1 MICNKCKKKQGFFD
15 RYCPECGTKLEHK
28 KLTREETKKLKKYS
42 LILIIIICL
51 LFFGCRTVQ
60 YLRSP
65 EYQALNYFKAIA
77 NNDVDKIYTY
87 LNQKEGDFVSAS
99 ILSEKMEV
107 IGDIKD
113 YQVTSIKQYQNDV
126 IVSIRY
132 TTSSGTNSVNIK
144 MIKTNNFFQPYEVI
158 SGKIVENI
166 EFKLPTGATL
176 EIDGIDMSSYKKT
189 EDSYDSYTISSMIKG
204 TYHVKIVIND
214 ITVEDDVDVENNGVY
229 TISNVKLEEELS
241 VILLKRGNKQV
252 ELTEAGNRFYK
263 RCLQILDL
271 TEITKN
277 ELKQS
282 YQDVL
287 RIGITSSNSGL
298 IQQESIQEFIKK
310 NKHVQYA
317 IHEGSTYEIL
327 DLLLSHN
334 FDLGIVRTP
343 FDTSQVNTFYLEK
356 EPMIAIGKKE
366 YFINTKRKIKD
377 FKDTPLII
385 LQRYLPLINDYCLN
399 KLIQIQLKVTCDDS
413 RTSLIWANSG
423 IGVAICPMS
432 SLALPY
438 DHSLVYTILEDKN
451 LYTGIAF
458 ITRKNEEVSALL
470 NEFIERFK

>member
-1 MICNKCKKKQGFFD
+1 MDIRQMKYFKTIV
-15 RYCPECGTKLEHK
+15 EEGTISKAAK
-28 KLTREETKKLKKYS
+28 KLHMAQPPLSMQLK
-42 LILIIIICL
+42 
-51 LFFGCRTVQ
+51 Q
-60 YLRSP
+60 
-65 EYQALNYFKAIA
+65 
-77 NNDVDKIYTY
+77 
-87 LNQKEGDFVSAS
+87 
-99 ILSEKMEV
+99 
-107 IGDIKD
+107 
-113 YQVTSIKQYQNDV
+113 
-126 IVSIRY
+126 
-132 TTSSGTNSVNIK
+132 
-144 MIKTNNFFQPYEVI
+144 
-158 SGKIVENI
+158 
-166 EFKLPTGATL
+166 
-176 EIDGIDMSSYKKT
+176 
-189 EDSYDSYTISSMIKG
+189 
-204 TYHVKIVIND
+204 
-214 ITVEDDVDVENNGVY
+214 
-229 TISNVKLEEELS
+229 LEEELS

-287 RIGITSSNSGL
+287 RIRITSSKSGL

-334 FDLGIVRTP
+334 IDLGIVRTP

-385 LQRYLPLINDYCLN
+385 HQRYLPLINDYCLN

-458 ITRKNEEVSALL
+458 ITRKNEEVSTLL

>member
-1 MICNKCKKKQGFFD
+1 MDIRQMKYFKTIV
-15 RYCPECGTKLEHK
+15 EEGTISKAAK
-28 KLTREETKKLKKYS
+28 KLHMAQPPLSMQLK
-42 LILIIIICL
+42 
-51 LFFGCRTVQ
+51 Q
-60 YLRSP
+60 
-65 EYQALNYFKAIA
+65 
-77 NNDVDKIYTY
+77 
-87 LNQKEGDFVSAS
+87 
-99 ILSEKMEV
+99 
-107 IGDIKD
+107 
-113 YQVTSIKQYQNDV
+113 
-126 IVSIRY
+126 
-132 TTSSGTNSVNIK
+132 
-144 MIKTNNFFQPYEVI
+144 
-158 SGKIVENI
+158 
-166 EFKLPTGATL
+166 
-176 EIDGIDMSSYKKT
+176 
-189 EDSYDSYTISSMIKG
+189 
-204 TYHVKIVIND
+204 
-214 ITVEDDVDVENNGVY
+214 
-229 TISNVKLEEELS
+229 LEEELS
-241 VILLKRGNKQV
+241 VILLKRGNKQI

-334 FDLGIVRTP
+334 IDLGIVRTP

-385 LQRYLPLINDYCLN
+385 HQRYLPLINDYCLN

-413 RTSLIWANSG
+413 RTSLIG

-451 LYTGIAF
+451 FYTGIAF

>member
-1 MICNKCKKKQGFFD
+1 MDIRQMKYFKTIV
-15 RYCPECGTKLEHK
+15 EEGTISKAAK
-28 KLTREETKKLKKYS
+28 KLHMAQPPLSMQLK
-42 LILIIIICL
+42 
-51 LFFGCRTVQ
+51 
-60 YLRSP
+60 
-65 EYQALNYFKAIA
+65 
-77 NNDVDKIYTY
+77 
-87 LNQKEGDFVSAS
+87 
-99 ILSEKMEV
+99 
-107 IGDIKD
+107 
-113 YQVTSIKQYQNDV
+113 
-126 IVSIRY
+126 
-132 TTSSGTNSVNIK
+132 
-144 MIKTNNFFQPYEVI
+144 
-158 SGKIVENI
+158 
-166 EFKLPTGATL
+166 
-176 EIDGIDMSSYKKT
+176 
-189 EDSYDSYTISSMIKG
+189 
-204 TYHVKIVIND
+204 H
-214 ITVEDDVDVENNGVY
+214 
-229 TISNVKLEEELS
+229 LEEELS
-241 VILLKRGNKQV
+241 VILLKRGNKQI

-334 FDLGIVRTP
+334 IDLGIVRTP

-385 LQRYLPLINDYCLN
+385 HQRYLPLINDYCLN

-470 NEFIERFK
+470 NEFIEHFK

>member
-1 MICNKCKKKQGFFD
+1 MDIRQMKYFKTIV
-15 RYCPECGTKLEHK
+15 EEGTISKAAK
-28 KLTREETKKLKKYS
+28 KLHMAQPPLSMQLK
-42 LILIIIICL
+42 
-51 LFFGCRTVQ
+51 Q
-60 YLRSP
+60 
-65 EYQALNYFKAIA
+65 
-77 NNDVDKIYTY
+77 
-87 LNQKEGDFVSAS
+87 
-99 ILSEKMEV
+99 
-107 IGDIKD
+107 
-113 YQVTSIKQYQNDV
+113 
-126 IVSIRY
+126 
-132 TTSSGTNSVNIK
+132 
-144 MIKTNNFFQPYEVI
+144 
-158 SGKIVENI
+158 
-166 EFKLPTGATL
+166 
-176 EIDGIDMSSYKKT
+176 
-189 EDSYDSYTISSMIKG
+189 
-204 TYHVKIVIND
+204 
-214 ITVEDDVDVENNGVY
+214 
-229 TISNVKLEEELS
+229 LEEELS

-287 RIGITSSNSGL
+287 RICITSSNSGL

-334 FDLGIVRTP
+334 IDLGIVRTP

-385 LQRYLPLINDYCLN
+385 HQRYLPLINDYCLN

-458 ITRKNEEVSALL
+458 ITRKNEEISALL

>member
-1 MICNKCKKKQGFFD
+1 MDIRQMKYFKTIV
-15 RYCPECGTKLEHK
+15 EEGTISKAAK
-28 KLTREETKKLKKYS
+28 KLHMAQPPLSMQLK
-42 LILIIIICL
+42 
-51 LFFGCRTVQ
+51 Q
-60 YLRSP
+60 
-65 EYQALNYFKAIA
+65 
-77 NNDVDKIYTY
+77 
-87 LNQKEGDFVSAS
+87 
-99 ILSEKMEV
+99 
-107 IGDIKD
+107 
-113 YQVTSIKQYQNDV
+113 
-126 IVSIRY
+126 
-132 TTSSGTNSVNIK
+132 
-144 MIKTNNFFQPYEVI
+144 
-158 SGKIVENI
+158 
-166 EFKLPTGATL
+166 
-176 EIDGIDMSSYKKT
+176 
-189 EDSYDSYTISSMIKG
+189 
-204 TYHVKIVIND
+204 
-214 ITVEDDVDVENNGVY
+214 
-229 TISNVKLEEELS
+229 LEEELS
-241 VILLKRGNKQV
+241 VILLKRGNKQI

-310 NKHVQYA
+310 NKHVQCA

-334 FDLGIVRTP
+334 IDLGIVRTP

-385 LQRYLPLINDYCLN
+385 HQRYLPLINDYCLN

>member
-1 MICNKCKKKQGFFD
+1 MITANMVKELREQTGAGMLDCKKALTETNGNMEEAITWLREKGIS
-15 RYCPECGTKLEHK
+15 KAAK
-28 KLTREETKKLKKYS
+28 KLHMAQPPLSMQLK
-42 LILIIIICL
+42 
-51 LFFGCRTVQ
+51 Q
-60 YLRSP
+60 
-65 EYQALNYFKAIA
+65 
-77 NNDVDKIYTY
+77 
-87 LNQKEGDFVSAS
+87 
-99 ILSEKMEV
+99 
-107 IGDIKD
+107 
-113 YQVTSIKQYQNDV
+113 
-126 IVSIRY
+126 
-132 TTSSGTNSVNIK
+132 
-144 MIKTNNFFQPYEVI
+144 
-158 SGKIVENI
+158 
-166 EFKLPTGATL
+166 
-176 EIDGIDMSSYKKT
+176 
-189 EDSYDSYTISSMIKG
+189 
-204 TYHVKIVIND
+204 
-214 ITVEDDVDVENNGVY
+214 
-229 TISNVKLEEELS
+229 LEEELS
-241 VILLKRGNKQV
+241 VILLKRGNKQI

-334 FDLGIVRTP
+334 IDLGIVRTP

-385 LQRYLPLINDYCLN
+385 HQRYLPLINDYCLN

>member
-1 MICNKCKKKQGFFD
+1 MDIRQMKYFKTIV
-15 RYCPECGTKLEHK
+15 EEGTISKAAK
-28 KLTREETKKLKKYS
+28 KLHMAQPPLSMQLK
-42 LILIIIICL
+42 
-51 LFFGCRTVQ
+51 Q
-60 YLRSP
+60 
-65 EYQALNYFKAIA
+65 
-77 NNDVDKIYTY
+77 
-87 LNQKEGDFVSAS
+87 
-99 ILSEKMEV
+99 
-107 IGDIKD
+107 
-113 YQVTSIKQYQNDV
+113 
-126 IVSIRY
+126 
-132 TTSSGTNSVNIK
+132 
-144 MIKTNNFFQPYEVI
+144 
-158 SGKIVENI
+158 
-166 EFKLPTGATL
+166 
-176 EIDGIDMSSYKKT
+176 
-189 EDSYDSYTISSMIKG
+189 
-204 TYHVKIVIND
+204 
-214 ITVEDDVDVENNGVY
+214 
-229 TISNVKLEEELS
+229 LEEELS
-241 VILLKRGNKQV
+241 VILLKRGNKQI

-334 FDLGIVRTP
+334 IDLGIVRTP

-385 LQRYLPLINDYCLN
+385 HQRYLPLINDYCLN

-451 LYTGIAF
+451 LYTGIVF

>member
-1 MICNKCKKKQGFFD
+1 MDIRQMKYFKTIV
-15 RYCPECGTKLEHK
+15 EEGTISKAAK
-28 KLTREETKKLKKYS
+28 KLHMAQPPLSMQLK
-42 LILIIIICL
+42 
-51 LFFGCRTVQ
+51 Q
-60 YLRSP
+60 
-65 EYQALNYFKAIA
+65 
-77 NNDVDKIYTY
+77 
-87 LNQKEGDFVSAS
+87 
-99 ILSEKMEV
+99 
-107 IGDIKD
+107 
-113 YQVTSIKQYQNDV
+113 
-126 IVSIRY
+126 
-132 TTSSGTNSVNIK
+132 
-144 MIKTNNFFQPYEVI
+144 
-158 SGKIVENI
+158 
-166 EFKLPTGATL
+166 
-176 EIDGIDMSSYKKT
+176 
-189 EDSYDSYTISSMIKG
+189 
-204 TYHVKIVIND
+204 
-214 ITVEDDVDVENNGVY
+214 
-229 TISNVKLEEELS
+229 LEEELS
-241 VILLKRGNKQV
+241 VILLKRGNKQI

-334 FDLGIVRTP
+334 IDLGIVRTP

-385 LQRYLPLINDYCLN
+385 HQRYLPLINDYCLN

-413 RTSLIWANSG
+413 RASLIWANSG

>member
-1 MICNKCKKKQGFFD
+1 MDIRQMKYFKTIV
-15 RYCPECGTKLEHK
+15 EEGTISKAAK
-28 KLTREETKKLKKYS
+28 KLHMAQPPLSMQLK
-42 LILIIIICL
+42 
-51 LFFGCRTVQ
+51 Q
-60 YLRSP
+60 
-65 EYQALNYFKAIA
+65 
-77 NNDVDKIYTY
+77 
-87 LNQKEGDFVSAS
+87 
-99 ILSEKMEV
+99 
-107 IGDIKD
+107 
-113 YQVTSIKQYQNDV
+113 
-126 IVSIRY
+126 
-132 TTSSGTNSVNIK
+132 
-144 MIKTNNFFQPYEVI
+144 
-158 SGKIVENI
+158 
-166 EFKLPTGATL
+166 
-176 EIDGIDMSSYKKT
+176 
-189 EDSYDSYTISSMIKG
+189 
-204 TYHVKIVIND
+204 
-214 ITVEDDVDVENNGVY
+214 
-229 TISNVKLEEELS
+229 LEEELS
-241 VILLKRGNKQV
+241 VILLKRGNKQI

-334 FDLGIVRTP
+334 IDLGIVRTP

-385 LQRYLPLINDYCLN
+385 HQRYLPLINDYCLN

-413 RTSLIWANSG
+413 RTSLILANSG

-470 NEFIERFK
+470 NEFIEHFK

>member
-1 MICNKCKKKQGFFD
+1 MDIRQMKYFKTIV
-15 RYCPECGTKLEHK
+15 EEGTISKAAK
-28 KLTREETKKLKKYS
+28 KLHMAQPPLSMQLK
-42 LILIIIICL
+42 
-51 LFFGCRTVQ
+51 Q
-60 YLRSP
+60 
-65 EYQALNYFKAIA
+65 
-77 NNDVDKIYTY
+77 
-87 LNQKEGDFVSAS
+87 
-99 ILSEKMEV
+99 
-107 IGDIKD
+107 
-113 YQVTSIKQYQNDV
+113 
-126 IVSIRY
+126 
-132 TTSSGTNSVNIK
+132 
-144 MIKTNNFFQPYEVI
+144 
-158 SGKIVENI
+158 
-166 EFKLPTGATL
+166 
-176 EIDGIDMSSYKKT
+176 
-189 EDSYDSYTISSMIKG
+189 
-204 TYHVKIVIND
+204 
-214 ITVEDDVDVENNGVY
+214 
-229 TISNVKLEEELS
+229 LEEELS

-334 FDLGIVRTP
+334 IDLGIVRTP

-385 LQRYLPLINDYCLN
+385 HQRYLPLINDYCLN

-451 LYTGIAF
+451 LYTGITF

>member
-1 MICNKCKKKQGFFD
+1 MDIRQMKYFKTIV
-15 RYCPECGTKLEHK
+15 EEGTISKAAK
-28 KLTREETKKLKKYS
+28 KLHMAQPPLSMQLK
-42 LILIIIICL
+42 
-51 LFFGCRTVQ
+51 Q
-60 YLRSP
+60 
-65 EYQALNYFKAIA
+65 
-77 NNDVDKIYTY
+77 
-87 LNQKEGDFVSAS
+87 
-99 ILSEKMEV
+99 
-107 IGDIKD
+107 
-113 YQVTSIKQYQNDV
+113 
-126 IVSIRY
+126 
-132 TTSSGTNSVNIK
+132 
-144 MIKTNNFFQPYEVI
+144 
-158 SGKIVENI
+158 
-166 EFKLPTGATL
+166 
-176 EIDGIDMSSYKKT
+176 
-189 EDSYDSYTISSMIKG
+189 
-204 TYHVKIVIND
+204 
-214 ITVEDDVDVENNGVY
+214 
-229 TISNVKLEEELS
+229 LEEELS
-241 VILLKRGNKQV
+241 VILLKRGNKQI

-277 ELKQS
+277 ELKLS

-334 FDLGIVRTP
+334 IDLGIVRTP

-385 LQRYLPLINDYCLN
+385 HQRYLPLINDYCLN

>member
-1 MICNKCKKKQGFFD
+1 MDIRQMKYFKTIV
-15 RYCPECGTKLEHK
+15 EEGTISKAAK
-28 KLTREETKKLKKYS
+28 KLHMAQPPLSMQLK
-42 LILIIIICL
+42 
-51 LFFGCRTVQ
+51 Q
-60 YLRSP
+60 
-65 EYQALNYFKAIA
+65 
-77 NNDVDKIYTY
+77 
-87 LNQKEGDFVSAS
+87 
-99 ILSEKMEV
+99 
-107 IGDIKD
+107 
-113 YQVTSIKQYQNDV
+113 
-126 IVSIRY
+126 
-132 TTSSGTNSVNIK
+132 
-144 MIKTNNFFQPYEVI
+144 
-158 SGKIVENI
+158 
-166 EFKLPTGATL
+166 
-176 EIDGIDMSSYKKT
+176 
-189 EDSYDSYTISSMIKG
+189 
-204 TYHVKIVIND
+204 
-214 ITVEDDVDVENNGVY
+214 
-229 TISNVKLEEELS
+229 LEEELS

-310 NKHVQYA
+310 NKHA

-334 FDLGIVRTP
+334 IDLGIVRTP

-385 LQRYLPLINDYCLN
+385 HQRYLPLINDYCLN

>member
-1 MICNKCKKKQGFFD
+1 MDIRQMKYFKTIV
-15 RYCPECGTKLEHK
+15 EEGTISKAAK
-28 KLTREETKKLKKYS
+28 KLHMAQPPLSMQLK
-42 LILIIIICL
+42 
-51 LFFGCRTVQ
+51 Q
-60 YLRSP
+60 
-65 EYQALNYFKAIA
+65 
-77 NNDVDKIYTY
+77 
-87 LNQKEGDFVSAS
+87 
-99 ILSEKMEV
+99 
-107 IGDIKD
+107 
-113 YQVTSIKQYQNDV
+113 
-126 IVSIRY
+126 
-132 TTSSGTNSVNIK
+132 
-144 MIKTNNFFQPYEVI
+144 
-158 SGKIVENI
+158 
-166 EFKLPTGATL
+166 
-176 EIDGIDMSSYKKT
+176 
-189 EDSYDSYTISSMIKG
+189 
-204 TYHVKIVIND
+204 
-214 ITVEDDVDVENNGVY
+214 
-229 TISNVKLEEELS
+229 LEEELS
-241 VILLKRGNKQV
+241 VILLKRGNKQI

-317 IHEGSTYEIL
+317 IHEGATYEIL

-334 FDLGIVRTP
+334 IDLGIVRTP

-385 LQRYLPLINDYCLN
+385 HQRYLPLINDYCLN

>member
-1 MICNKCKKKQGFFD
+1 MDIRQMKYFKTIV
-15 RYCPECGTKLEHK
+15 EEGTISKAAK
-28 KLTREETKKLKKYS
+28 KLHMTQPPLSMQLK
-42 LILIIIICL
+42 
-51 LFFGCRTVQ
+51 Q
-60 YLRSP
+60 
-65 EYQALNYFKAIA
+65 
-77 NNDVDKIYTY
+77 
-87 LNQKEGDFVSAS
+87 
-99 ILSEKMEV
+99 
-107 IGDIKD
+107 
-113 YQVTSIKQYQNDV
+113 
-126 IVSIRY
+126 
-132 TTSSGTNSVNIK
+132 
-144 MIKTNNFFQPYEVI
+144 
-158 SGKIVENI
+158 
-166 EFKLPTGATL
+166 
-176 EIDGIDMSSYKKT
+176 
-189 EDSYDSYTISSMIKG
+189 
-204 TYHVKIVIND
+204 
-214 ITVEDDVDVENNGVY
+214 
-229 TISNVKLEEELS
+229 LEEELS

-334 FDLGIVRTP
+334 IDLGIVRTP

-377 FKDTPLII
+377 FKDTSLII
-385 LQRYLPLINDYCLN
+385 HQRYLPLINDYCLN

>member
-1 MICNKCKKKQGFFD
+1 MDIRQMKYFKTIV
-15 RYCPECGTKLEHK
+15 EEGTISKAAK
-28 KLTREETKKLKKYS
+28 KLHMAQPPLSMQLK
-42 LILIIIICL
+42 
-51 LFFGCRTVQ
+51 Q
-60 YLRSP
+60 
-65 EYQALNYFKAIA
+65 
-77 NNDVDKIYTY
+77 
-87 LNQKEGDFVSAS
+87 
-99 ILSEKMEV
+99 
-107 IGDIKD
+107 
-113 YQVTSIKQYQNDV
+113 
-126 IVSIRY
+126 
-132 TTSSGTNSVNIK
+132 
-144 MIKTNNFFQPYEVI
+144 
-158 SGKIVENI
+158 
-166 EFKLPTGATL
+166 
-176 EIDGIDMSSYKKT
+176 
-189 EDSYDSYTISSMIKG
+189 
-204 TYHVKIVIND
+204 
-214 ITVEDDVDVENNGVY
+214 
-229 TISNVKLEEELS
+229 LEEELS
-241 VILLKRGNKQV
+241 VILLKRGNKQI

-310 NKHVQYA
+310 NKHVQYT

-334 FDLGIVRTP
+334 IDLGIVRTP

-385 LQRYLPLINDYCLN
+385 HQRYLPLINDYCLN

-438 DHSLVYTILEDKN
+438 DHSLVYMILEDKN

>member
-1 MICNKCKKKQGFFD
+1 MDIRQMKYFKTIV
-15 RYCPECGTKLEHK
+15 EEGTISKAAK
-28 KLTREETKKLKKYS
+28 KLHMAQPPLSMQLK
-42 LILIIIICL
+42 
-51 LFFGCRTVQ
+51 Q
-60 YLRSP
+60 
-65 EYQALNYFKAIA
+65 
-77 NNDVDKIYTY
+77 
-87 LNQKEGDFVSAS
+87 
-99 ILSEKMEV
+99 
-107 IGDIKD
+107 
-113 YQVTSIKQYQNDV
+113 
-126 IVSIRY
+126 
-132 TTSSGTNSVNIK
+132 
-144 MIKTNNFFQPYEVI
+144 
-158 SGKIVENI
+158 
-166 EFKLPTGATL
+166 
-176 EIDGIDMSSYKKT
+176 
-189 EDSYDSYTISSMIKG
+189 
-204 TYHVKIVIND
+204 
-214 ITVEDDVDVENNGVY
+214 
-229 TISNVKLEEELS
+229 LEEELS

-271 TEITKN
+271 IEITKN

-334 FDLGIVRTP
+334 IDLGIVRTP

-385 LQRYLPLINDYCLN
+385 HQRYLPLINDYCLN

-458 ITRKNEEVSALL
+458 ITRKNEEISALL

>member
-1 MICNKCKKKQGFFD
+1 MDIRQMKYFKTIV
-15 RYCPECGTKLEHK
+15 EEGTISKAAK
-28 KLTREETKKLKKYS
+28 KLHMAQPPLSMQLK
-42 LILIIIICL
+42 
-51 LFFGCRTVQ
+51 Q
-60 YLRSP
+60 
-65 EYQALNYFKAIA
+65 
-77 NNDVDKIYTY
+77 
-87 LNQKEGDFVSAS
+87 
-99 ILSEKMEV
+99 
-107 IGDIKD
+107 
-113 YQVTSIKQYQNDV
+113 
-126 IVSIRY
+126 
-132 TTSSGTNSVNIK
+132 
-144 MIKTNNFFQPYEVI
+144 
-158 SGKIVENI
+158 
-166 EFKLPTGATL
+166 
-176 EIDGIDMSSYKKT
+176 
-189 EDSYDSYTISSMIKG
+189 
-204 TYHVKIVIND
+204 
-214 ITVEDDVDVENNGVY
+214 
-229 TISNVKLEEELS
+229 LEEELS
-241 VILLKRGNKQV
+241 VILLKRGNKQI

-334 FDLGIVRTP
+334 IDLGIVRTP

-385 LQRYLPLINDYCLN
+385 HQRYLPLINDYCLN
-399 KLIQIQLKVTCDDS
+399 KLIQLKVTCDDS

>member
-1 MICNKCKKKQGFFD
+1 MDIRQMKYFKTIVEERTISKAA
-15 RYCPECGTKLEHK
+15 K
-28 KLTREETKKLKKYS
+28 KLHMAQPPLSMQLK
-42 LILIIIICL
+42 
-51 LFFGCRTVQ
+51 Q
-60 YLRSP
+60 
-65 EYQALNYFKAIA
+65 
-77 NNDVDKIYTY
+77 
-87 LNQKEGDFVSAS
+87 
-99 ILSEKMEV
+99 
-107 IGDIKD
+107 
-113 YQVTSIKQYQNDV
+113 
-126 IVSIRY
+126 
-132 TTSSGTNSVNIK
+132 
-144 MIKTNNFFQPYEVI
+144 
-158 SGKIVENI
+158 
-166 EFKLPTGATL
+166 
-176 EIDGIDMSSYKKT
+176 
-189 EDSYDSYTISSMIKG
+189 
-204 TYHVKIVIND
+204 
-214 ITVEDDVDVENNGVY
+214 
-229 TISNVKLEEELS
+229 LEEELS

-334 FDLGIVRTP
+334 IDLGIVRTP

-385 LQRYLPLINDYCLN
+385 HQRYLPLINDYCLN

>member
-1 MICNKCKKKQGFFD
+1 MDIRQMKYFKTIV
-15 RYCPECGTKLEHK
+15 EEGTISKAAK
-28 KLTREETKKLKKYS
+28 KLHMAQPPLSMQLK
-42 LILIIIICL
+42 
-51 LFFGCRTVQ
+51 Q
-60 YLRSP
+60 
-65 EYQALNYFKAIA
+65 
-77 NNDVDKIYTY
+77 
-87 LNQKEGDFVSAS
+87 
-99 ILSEKMEV
+99 
-107 IGDIKD
+107 
-113 YQVTSIKQYQNDV
+113 
-126 IVSIRY
+126 
-132 TTSSGTNSVNIK
+132 
-144 MIKTNNFFQPYEVI
+144 
-158 SGKIVENI
+158 
-166 EFKLPTGATL
+166 
-176 EIDGIDMSSYKKT
+176 
-189 EDSYDSYTISSMIKG
+189 
-204 TYHVKIVIND
+204 
-214 ITVEDDVDVENNGVY
+214 
-229 TISNVKLEEELS
+229 LEEELS

-334 FDLGIVRTP
+334 IDLGIVRTP

-385 LQRYLPLINDYCLN
+385 HQRYLPLINDYCLN

-413 RTSLIWANSG
+413 RTSLIWANSS

-458 ITRKNEEVSALL
+458 ITRKNEEVSTLL

>member
-1 MICNKCKKKQGFFD
+1 MDIRQMKYFKTIV
-15 RYCPECGTKLEHK
+15 EEGTISKAAK
-28 KLTREETKKLKKYS
+28 KLHMAQPPLSMQLK
-42 LILIIIICL
+42 
-51 LFFGCRTVQ
+51 Q
-60 YLRSP
+60 
-65 EYQALNYFKAIA
+65 
-77 NNDVDKIYTY
+77 
-87 LNQKEGDFVSAS
+87 
-99 ILSEKMEV
+99 
-107 IGDIKD
+107 
-113 YQVTSIKQYQNDV
+113 
-126 IVSIRY
+126 
-132 TTSSGTNSVNIK
+132 
-144 MIKTNNFFQPYEVI
+144 
-158 SGKIVENI
+158 
-166 EFKLPTGATL
+166 
-176 EIDGIDMSSYKKT
+176 
-189 EDSYDSYTISSMIKG
+189 
-204 TYHVKIVIND
+204 
-214 ITVEDDVDVENNGVY
+214 
-229 TISNVKLEEELS
+229 LEEELS
-241 VILLKRGNKQV
+241 VILLKRGNKQI

-334 FDLGIVRTP
+334 IDLGIVRTP

-385 LQRYLPLINDYCLN
+385 HQRYLPLINDYCLN

-413 RTSLIWANSG
+413 RTSLIWAKSG

>member
-1 MICNKCKKKQGFFD
+1 MDIRQMKYFKTIV
-15 RYCPECGTKLEHK
+15 EEGTISKAAK
-28 KLTREETKKLKKYS
+28 KLHMAQPPLSMQLK
-42 LILIIIICL
+42 
-51 LFFGCRTVQ
+51 Q
-60 YLRSP
+60 
-65 EYQALNYFKAIA
+65 
-77 NNDVDKIYTY
+77 
-87 LNQKEGDFVSAS
+87 
-99 ILSEKMEV
+99 
-107 IGDIKD
+107 
-113 YQVTSIKQYQNDV
+113 
-126 IVSIRY
+126 
-132 TTSSGTNSVNIK
+132 
-144 MIKTNNFFQPYEVI
+144 
-158 SGKIVENI
+158 
-166 EFKLPTGATL
+166 
-176 EIDGIDMSSYKKT
+176 
-189 EDSYDSYTISSMIKG
+189 
-204 TYHVKIVIND
+204 
-214 ITVEDDVDVENNGVY
+214 
-229 TISNVKLEEELS
+229 LEEELS
-241 VILLKRGNKQV
+241 VILLKRGNKQI

-334 FDLGIVRTP
+334 IDLGIVRTP

-385 LQRYLPLINDYCLN
+385 HQRYLPLINDYCLN

-451 LYTGIAF
+451 LYTGITF

-470 NEFIERFK
+470 NEFIEHFK

>member
-1 MICNKCKKKQGFFD
+1 MDIRQMKYFKTIV
-15 RYCPECGTKLEHK
+15 EEGTISKAAK
-28 KLTREETKKLKKYS
+28 KLHMAQPPLSMQLK
-42 LILIIIICL
+42 
-51 LFFGCRTVQ
+51 Q
-60 YLRSP
+60 
-65 EYQALNYFKAIA
+65 
-77 NNDVDKIYTY
+77 
-87 LNQKEGDFVSAS
+87 
-99 ILSEKMEV
+99 
-107 IGDIKD
+107 
-113 YQVTSIKQYQNDV
+113 
-126 IVSIRY
+126 
-132 TTSSGTNSVNIK
+132 
-144 MIKTNNFFQPYEVI
+144 
-158 SGKIVENI
+158 
-166 EFKLPTGATL
+166 
-176 EIDGIDMSSYKKT
+176 
-189 EDSYDSYTISSMIKG
+189 
-204 TYHVKIVIND
+204 
-214 ITVEDDVDVENNGVY
+214 
-229 TISNVKLEEELS
+229 LEEELS
-241 VILLKRGNKQV
+241 VILLKRGNKQI

-317 IHEGSTYEIL
+317 IHEGATYEIL

-334 FDLGIVRTP
+334 IDLGIVRTP

-385 LQRYLPLINDYCLN
+385 HQRYLSLINDYCLN

-470 NEFIERFK
+470 NEFIECFK

>member
-1 MICNKCKKKQGFFD
+1 MDIRRMKYFKTIVEEGMISKAA
-15 RYCPECGTKLEHK
+15 K
-28 KLTREETKKLKKYS
+28 KLHMAQPPLSMQLK
-42 LILIIIICL
+42 
-51 LFFGCRTVQ
+51 Q
-60 YLRSP
+60 
-65 EYQALNYFKAIA
+65 
-77 NNDVDKIYTY
+77 
-87 LNQKEGDFVSAS
+87 
-99 ILSEKMEV
+99 
-107 IGDIKD
+107 
-113 YQVTSIKQYQNDV
+113 
-126 IVSIRY
+126 
-132 TTSSGTNSVNIK
+132 
-144 MIKTNNFFQPYEVI
+144 
-158 SGKIVENI
+158 
-166 EFKLPTGATL
+166 
-176 EIDGIDMSSYKKT
+176 
-189 EDSYDSYTISSMIKG
+189 
-204 TYHVKIVIND
+204 
-214 ITVEDDVDVENNGVY
+214 
-229 TISNVKLEEELS
+229 LEEELS

-334 FDLGIVRTP
+334 IDLGIVRTP

-385 LQRYLPLINDYCLN
+385 HQRYLPLINDYCLN

-458 ITRKNEEVSALL
+458 ITRKNEEVSTLL

>member
-1 MICNKCKKKQGFFD
+1 MDIRQMKYFKTIV
-15 RYCPECGTKLEHK
+15 EEGTISKAAK
-28 KLTREETKKLKKYS
+28 KLHMAQPPLSMQLK
-42 LILIIIICL
+42 
-51 LFFGCRTVQ
+51 Q
-60 YLRSP
+60 
-65 EYQALNYFKAIA
+65 
-77 NNDVDKIYTY
+77 
-87 LNQKEGDFVSAS
+87 
-99 ILSEKMEV
+99 
-107 IGDIKD
+107 
-113 YQVTSIKQYQNDV
+113 
-126 IVSIRY
+126 
-132 TTSSGTNSVNIK
+132 
-144 MIKTNNFFQPYEVI
+144 
-158 SGKIVENI
+158 
-166 EFKLPTGATL
+166 
-176 EIDGIDMSSYKKT
+176 
-189 EDSYDSYTISSMIKG
+189 
-204 TYHVKIVIND
+204 
-214 ITVEDDVDVENNGVY
+214 
-229 TISNVKLEEELS
+229 LEEELS
-241 VILLKRGNKQV
+241 VILLKRGNKQI

-334 FDLGIVRTP
+334 IDLGIVRTP
-343 FDTSQVNTFYLEK
+343 FDTSKVNTFYLEK

-385 LQRYLPLINDYCLN
+385 HQRYLPLINDYCLN

>member
-1 MICNKCKKKQGFFD
+1 MDIRQMKYFKTIV
-15 RYCPECGTKLEHK
+15 EEGTISKAAK
-28 KLTREETKKLKKYS
+28 KLHMAQPPLSMQLK
-42 LILIIIICL
+42 
-51 LFFGCRTVQ
+51 Q
-60 YLRSP
+60 
-65 EYQALNYFKAIA
+65 
-77 NNDVDKIYTY
+77 
-87 LNQKEGDFVSAS
+87 
-99 ILSEKMEV
+99 
-107 IGDIKD
+107 
-113 YQVTSIKQYQNDV
+113 
-126 IVSIRY
+126 
-132 TTSSGTNSVNIK
+132 
-144 MIKTNNFFQPYEVI
+144 
-158 SGKIVENI
+158 
-166 EFKLPTGATL
+166 
-176 EIDGIDMSSYKKT
+176 
-189 EDSYDSYTISSMIKG
+189 
-204 TYHVKIVIND
+204 
-214 ITVEDDVDVENNGVY
+214 
-229 TISNVKLEEELS
+229 LEEELS
-241 VILLKRGNKQV
+241 VILLKRGNKQI

-334 FDLGIVRTP
+334 IDLGIVRTP
-343 FDTSQVNTFYLEK
+343 FDTSQ
-356 EPMIAIGKKE
+356 E
-366 YFINTKRKIKD
+366 YFSTPKRKIKD
-377 FKDTPLII
+377 FKDTSLII
-385 LQRYLPLINDYCLN
+385 HQRYLPLINDYCLN

-470 NEFIERFK
+470 NEFIECFK